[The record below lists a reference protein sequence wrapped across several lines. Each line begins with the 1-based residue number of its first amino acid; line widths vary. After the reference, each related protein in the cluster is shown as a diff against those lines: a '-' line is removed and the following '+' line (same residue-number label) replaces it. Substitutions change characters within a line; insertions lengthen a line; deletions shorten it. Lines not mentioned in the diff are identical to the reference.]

1 MNFDDFRNLYSGLI
15 LYLLLFIKN
24 CFTLLFLENMM
35 LGNLKLGM
43 QYLFMS
49 FIRGLKKQILSVS
62 AYFFTTGQC

>member
-1 MNFDDFRNLYSGLI
+1 MEDQFRT
-15 LYLLLFIKN
+15 N

-43 QYLFMS
+43 QYLFMG

-62 AYFFTTGQC
+62 AYFFTTGKC

>member
-1 MNFDDFRNLYSGLI
+1 MNFDDFRNLYSASKI
-15 LYLLLFIKN
+15 MEDRFCTY

-62 AYFFTTGQC
+62 AYFFTTGKC